1 MKIVEISAS
10 LGNDLKRYN
19 VLEKVLISKYPFTE
33 QISVLYGV
41 TKPTD
46 IVQTNAPTNILIDK
60 DGNPIGDS
68 ETVYF
73 GIRVYPFISEQQRIR
88 CDNNNITYG
97 EVFGLDY
104 GHYFTNTPDL
114 ATAFLPEP
122 YTGELYTQ
130 PTFVQSLPNRKEI
143 TTNYPQAMQQFIN
156 DCVFPTKPNI
166 DIPGQTLSDG
176 YNEFVT
182 SEKIPYFNYEVCV
195 LDRLNQ
201 RDARGILSLIQ
212 DKDSSSAIGFE
223 KYMVQFDGQ
232 NLNFKFGMAVNSDFS
247 AGFPEIPDI
256 YLPYL
261 YRTYGALIS
270 SVGTWLGN
278 DVSMGVI
285 MQCLLYDS
293 NGNVISA

>member
-1 MKIVEISAS
+1 MSYGGNNALLPAPYIGQLYPQPEFVE
-10 LGNDLKRYN
+10 
-19 VLEKVLISKYPFTE
+19 
-33 QISVLYGV
+33 
-41 TKPTD
+41 
-46 IVQTNAPTNILIDK
+46 
-60 DGNPIGDS
+60 
-68 ETVYF
+68 
-73 GIRVYPFISEQQRIR
+73 
-88 CDNNNITYG
+88 
-97 EVFGLDY
+97 
-104 GHYFTNTPDL
+104 
-114 ATAFLPEP
+114 
-122 YTGELYTQ
+122 
-130 PTFVQSLPNRKEI
+130 SLPNDDQYYV
-143 TTNYPQAMQQFIN
+143 NYQQAMQQFIN
-156 DCVFPTKPNI
+156 DCVFPTKPNL
-166 DIPGQTLSDG
+166 DLPGQTLSSG
-176 YNEFVT
+176 YYENT
-182 SEKIPYFNYEVCV
+182 GYGKIPYFSTEVCT
-195 LDRLNQ
+195 LTELNQ
-201 RDARGILSLIQ
+201 RWPRGILSLIQ